1 MDYWIRISESTKDFK
16 DFITNEDGVEDNK
29 EQFSDGSLLIL
40 NSNYRA
46 VSTVRFRDLFP
57 VSLTSL
63 DFEATDTDINY
74 FTAQVSF
81 KYTIYDILG
90 PDGRT
95 HMTLDEIQDMWK
107 RDSII
112 DPDNL
117 HDESLKI
124 PQLHHNI
131 IQSTIQPLF

>member
-1 MDYWIRISESTKDFK
+1 MSR
-16 DFITNEDGVEDNK
+16 
-29 EQFSDGSLLIL
+29 
-40 NSNYRA
+40 YR
-46 VSTVRFRDLFP
+46 RDLFP

-95 HMTLDEIQDMWK
+95 
-107 RDSII
+107 
-112 DPDNL
+112 
-117 HDESLKI
+117 
-124 PQLHHNI
+124 
-131 IQSTIQPLF
+131 PL